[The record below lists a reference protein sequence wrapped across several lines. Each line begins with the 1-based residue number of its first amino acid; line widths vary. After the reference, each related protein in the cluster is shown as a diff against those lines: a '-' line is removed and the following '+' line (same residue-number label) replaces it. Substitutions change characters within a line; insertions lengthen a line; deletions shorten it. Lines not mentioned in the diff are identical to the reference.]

1 MLPIPIILVAIPWAP
16 PKKAFKGTQQIE
28 REVLDVIAVD
38 IFKAIPNSY
47 DGYIS
52 PGGTEANI
60 QAIWMYRNY
69 FMNQKGAQLH
79 EIAIVASEDTHYS
92 IAKGSNVLMLDWIKV
107 PVSFHQ
113 REIDAIALE
122 QLLIDAKNK
131 GKKYFITVSNMG
143 TTMFGSVDNPEVYCA
158 N

>member
-1 MLPIPIILVAIPWAP
+1 LR
-16 PKKAFKGTQQIE
+16 F
-28 REVLDVIAVD
+28 D
-38 IFKAIPNSY
+38 IFKAEPNSF

-69 FMNQKGAQLH
+69 FMNQKGAQLN
-79 EIAIVASEDTHYS
+79 EITIVASEDTHYS

-113 REIDAIALE
+113 REIDANALE
-122 QLLIDAKNK
+122 QLLVDAKNK
-131 GKKYFITVSNMG
+131 GKNTLSPFRIWEPRC
-143 TTMFGSVDNPEVYCA
+143 SVL
-158 N
+158 